1 MRLRSCAAL
10 LAALYATL
18 PVALAQPSTGQ
29 PLFVRDA
36 EIEKSGRAFLEI
48 LLNQNEAALATYAPS
63 GDSLLKDGRLD
74 QYLRDYLYVSKPDR
88 GELSVLDI
96 ASKGALDIAVHRQS
110 PDVVVLVFVPAQY
123 RERLSS
129 ITFLEAAFLESYFA
143 CRFDVSNGQFKLTPD
158 FCFSETDG
166 PFSAH

>member
-10 LAALYATL
+10 LATFYAALPA
-18 PVALAQPSTGQ
+18 ALAQPSTSL
-29 PLFVRDA
+29 PLFVADA

-48 LLNQNEAALATYAPS
+48 LLNQDESALAAYAPS
-63 GDSLLKDGRLD
+63 SGSFVNDGRLD
-74 QYLRDYLYVSKPDR
+74 PYLREYFYVSKPDR

-96 ASKGALDIAVHRQS
+96 ASKGALDIVVHKQS
-110 PDVVVLVFVPAQY
+110 PDVLVLVFVPTQY
-123 RERLSS
+123 RDRLAS
-129 ITFLEAAFLESYFA
+129 IEFLEAAFLKSYFS

-158 FCFSETDG
+158 YCFSETDG